1 MKIPESFTAPIL
13 IIFFQ
18 LIDYDFNLQC
28 NAQNVTDNTI
38 LYHLQYGALGRPRC
52 SSEGPTTSTH
62 MTPSGL
68 NQYLKKLKRNKCT
81 LGMYAQ
87 S

>member
-1 MKIPESFTAPIL
+1 M
-13 IIFFQ
+13 
-18 LIDYDFNLQC
+18 
-28 NAQNVTDNTI
+28 TDNTI

>member
-1 MKIPESFTAPIL
+1 M
-13 IIFFQ
+13 
-18 LIDYDFNLQC
+18 
-28 NAQNVTDNTI
+28 TDNTI

-81 LGMYAQ
+81 LGMYALNVILIRVM
-87 S
+87 